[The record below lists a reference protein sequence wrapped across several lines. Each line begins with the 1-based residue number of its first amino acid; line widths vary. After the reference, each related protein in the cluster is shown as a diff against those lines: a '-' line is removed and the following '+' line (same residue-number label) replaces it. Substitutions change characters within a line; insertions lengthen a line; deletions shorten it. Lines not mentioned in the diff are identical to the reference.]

1 VNDTA
6 LCERLDGPVD
16 QAAAFEALFASER
29 YAFWLDRAHS
39 GVSLMGS
46 AGAGASVVTA
56 SVASGTLTRLDATGA
71 VNETSHQSIFAFLRH
86 ELGRRPLDAGAA
98 DWVGWIGYEAGV
110 DALGLPAAT
119 SRYPDAALMR
129 FDRSVAFDSSSIT
142 VTAEGSDAGREWMAA
157 TILTLHRLRQ
167 KPQPAEPP
175 TVIEAVHSS
184 HVHTSSAHSSV
195 GSWRHSDDDYIAMVR
210 ACQDAIVRG
219 DAYVLCL
226 TNELRIPL
234 KVDAFA
240 AYRALR
246 TTNPT
251 QRGGIMRADDL
262 WLVSASPEQF
272 LRITPDGVVTTMP
285 VKGTRP
291 RGVDAA
297 DDARLRGELVASEKE
312 RAENL
317 MIVDLMR
324 NDLTRVARLGTVEVT
339 RLLEVETYASV
350 HQLVSTVRAQL
361 GDGKHAIDA
370 IESCFPAGSMTG
382 TPKRSAISILGALER
397 GPRGIYSGCF
407 GLFSSDGSVDVSM
420 VIRSMIV
427 DPTGVSIGAGGGI
440 TSLSIP
446 DEELAEVKL
455 KARSI
460 AAAARA
466 SAFH

>member
-1 VNDTA
+1 VKASA
-6 LCERLDGPVD
+6 LRERLDGPVD
-16 QAAAFEALFASER
+16 QAAAFEALFAGER
-29 YAFWLDRAHS
+29 YAFWLDRGRS

-46 AGAGASVVTA
+46 AGSGASVVTA
-56 SVASGTLTRLDATGA
+56 SVTSGTLTRLDATGA
-71 VNETSHQSIFAFLRH
+71 VNETRRQSIFSFLRQ
-86 ELGRRPLDAGAA
+86 EQSNRSLDVGASG
-98 DWVGWIGYEAGV
+98 WVGWIGYEVGV
-110 DALGLPAAT
+110 DALGLPAAA

-129 FDRSVAFDSSSIT
+129 FDRSVAFDANSIT
-142 VTAEGSDAGREWMAA
+142 VTAEGGEAGREWMSAA
-157 TILTLHRLRQ
+157 VMALRRLRHE
-167 KPQPAEPP
+167 PETVEPP
-175 TVIEAVHSS
+175 AAVGLEQI
-184 HVHTSSAHSSV
+184 AA

-210 ACQDAIVRG
+210 ACQEAIVRG

-246 TTNPT
+246 AMNPT
-251 QRGGIMRADDL
+251 SLGGIVRTGDL

-272 LRITPDGVVTTMP
+272 LRVTADGVVTTRP

-291 RGVDAA
+291 RGVDEAE
-297 DDARLRGELVASEKE
+297 DARLRAELVASEKE

-361 GDGKHAIDA
+361 DDGKVAIDA
-370 IESCFPAGSMTG
+370 VESCFPAGSMTG
-382 TPKRSAISILGALER
+382 TPKRSAISILGELER

-407 GLFSSDGSVDVSM
+407 GLFFANGSIDVSM

-427 DPTGVSIGAGGGI
+427 DQTEVSIGAGGGV

-446 DEELAEVKL
+446 EEELAEVKL
-455 KARSI
+455 KARLI
-460 AAAARA
+460 AAAAQA

>member
-1 VNDTA
+1 MQ
-6 LCERLDGPVD
+6 ERLDGPVD
-16 QAAAFEALFASER
+16 QAAAFEALFAGER
-29 YAFWLDRAHS
+29 HAFWLDRGNS
-39 GVSLMGS
+39 GASLMGS
-46 AGAGASVVTA
+46 AGSGASVVTA
-56 SVASGTLTRLDATGA
+56 SVASGVLATQDAAGA
-71 VNETSHQSIFAFLRH
+71 VRDVRRQSIFSFLRQ
-86 ELGRRPLDAGAA
+86 EDGRVSSGGGGRA
-98 DWVGWIGYEAGV
+98 WVGWIGYEAGV
-110 DALGLPAAT
+110 NALGLTTAT

-129 FDRSVAFDSSSIT
+129 FDRSVAFEAGSIT
-142 VTAEGSDAGREWMAA
+142 VTAEDSEAGRAWMEAA
-157 TILTLHRLRQ
+157 SSALRRLR
-167 KPQPAEPP
+167 AEFGSWEPP
-175 TVIEAVHSS
+175 AVIEATDV
-184 HVHTSSAHSSV
+184 SA
-195 GSWRHSDDDYIAMVR
+195 GSWRHDDDDYLRMVR

-226 TNELRIPL
+226 TNELRIPG
-234 KVDAFA
+234 KVDALA

-246 TTNPT
+246 TINPT
-251 QRGGIMRADDL
+251 RLGGIVRVGDL

-291 RGVDAA
+291 RGVDDA
-297 DDARLRGELVASEKE
+297 DDARLRSALLASEKE

-324 NDLTRVARLGTVEVT
+324 NDLARVARVGSVEVT

-350 HQLVSTVRAQL
+350 HQLVSTVRARL

-370 IESCFPAGSMTG
+370 IEACFPAGSMTG
-382 TPKRSAISILGALER
+382 TPKRSAISILGELEQ

-427 DPTGVSIGAGGGI
+427 DPTGVSIGSGGGV
-440 TSLSIP
+440 TSLSVP
-446 DEELAEVKL
+446 EEELAEVKL
-455 KARSI
+455 KARAI

>member
-1 VNDTA
+1 MEAASSA
-6 LCERLDGPVD
+6 LR
-16 QAAAFEALFASER
+16 
-29 YAFWLDRAHS
+29 
-39 GVSLMGS
+39 
-46 AGAGASVVTA
+46 
-56 SVASGTLTRLDATGA
+56 
-71 VNETSHQSIFAFLRH
+71 
-86 ELGRRPLDAGAA
+86 
-98 DWVGWIGYEAGV
+98 
-110 DALGLPAAT
+110 
-119 SRYPDAALMR
+119 
-129 FDRSVAFDSSSIT
+129 
-142 VTAEGSDAGREWMAA
+142 
-157 TILTLHRLRQ
+157 RLR
-167 KPQPAEPP
+167 AEFGSWEPP
-175 TVIEAVHSS
+175 AVIEATDV
-184 HVHTSSAHSSV
+184 SA
-195 GSWRHSDDDYIAMVR
+195 GSWRHDDDDYLRMVR

-226 TNELRIPL
+226 TNEVRIPG
-234 KVDAFA
+234 KVDALA

-246 TTNPT
+246 TINPT
-251 QRGGIMRADDL
+251 RLGGIVRVGDL

-291 RGVDAA
+291 RGVDEA
-297 DDARLRGELVASEKE
+297 DDARLRSALLASEKE

-324 NDLTRVARLGTVEVT
+324 NDLARVARVGSVEVT

-350 HQLVSTVRAQL
+350 HQLVSTVRARL

-370 IESCFPAGSMTG
+370 IEACFPAGSMTG
-382 TPKRSAISILGALER
+382 TPKRSAISILGELEQ

-427 DPTGVSIGAGGGI
+427 DPTGVSIGSGGGV
-440 TSLSIP
+440 TSLSVP
-446 DEELAEVKL
+446 EEELAEVKL
-455 KARSI
+455 KARAI